1 MCSKIILVTGASG
14 SFGRLASNALSH
26 SGHTV
31 YAAICDTAGRN
42 AKHLTDIEAYAHDY
56 GVDIRVLEFDV
67 SSQTSVDEGIGQ
79 IVEAHGRVDVVI
91 HNAGH
96 MTFGPAEAFTAEQFA
111 EIYDMN
117 VLGTQRVNRSVLPHM
132 RGQGEGLLVWVS
144 SSAVAGGT
152 LPYLAPYFAAKAAL
166 DAVAVQYAREL
177 SRWGIETSIVVPGA
191 FIRGSGDLMHAGR
204 PADTRRT
211 ADYESGPYTGFAT
224 EVQAACAA
232 IVPEDADV
240 GVVAGAIVQIVDAPF
255 GERPFR
261 VHVDP
266 GGDGAAVAFAVIDR
280 VREEML
286 RRAGLADLLRPR
298 RPATRA
304 GHKRTV

>member
-1 MCSKIILVTGASG
+1 MCSKVILVTGASSG
-14 SFGRLASNALSH
+14 FGRLASNALSH

-31 YAAICDTAGRN
+31 YAAIRDTAGRN
-42 AKHLTDIEAYAHDY
+42 AKHLVDIETYAHDY
-56 GVDIRVLEFDV
+56 GVDIRVLEFDIG
-67 SSQTSVDEGIGQ
+67 SQTSVDAGIGR
-79 IVEAHGRVDVVI
+79 IVETHGRVDVVV

-96 MTFGPAEAFTAEQFA
+96 MAFGPAEAFTAEQFA
-111 EIYDMN
+111 EIYDVN

-132 RGQGEGLLVWVS
+132 RGRGEGLLVWVS
-144 SSAVAGGT
+144 SSAVAGGS

-191 FIRGSGDLMHAGR
+191 FIRGPDPFRHAGR
-204 PADTRRT
+204 PIDARRT
-211 ADYESGPYTGFAT
+211 ADYESGPYAGFAA

-232 IVPEDADV
+232 IVPEDADA
-240 GVVAGAIVQIVDAPF
+240 GVVAGAIVQIVDTPF

-304 GHKRTV
+304 GQKRTV